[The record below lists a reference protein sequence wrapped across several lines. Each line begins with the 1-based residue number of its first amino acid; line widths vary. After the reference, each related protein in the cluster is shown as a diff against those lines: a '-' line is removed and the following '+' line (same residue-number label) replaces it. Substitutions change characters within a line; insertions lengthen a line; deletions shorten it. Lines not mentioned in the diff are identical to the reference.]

1 MHLSILL
8 HTLIDKIEKLTEA
21 LLLICKLLSLLTA
34 ASRGKKAETSS
45 LSERKLWTHL
55 DVMRYLNISLSTY
68 KRRVKEG
75 LLKPM
80 TLTGDDRYFE
90 EDLTEAMERSRIKGK
105 V

>member
-1 MHLSILL
+1 MNLSILL

-34 ASRGKKAETSS
+34 ASRNKKTEISS
-45 LSERKLWTHL
+45 LSERKLWTQRE
-55 DVMRYLNISLSTY
+55 VMEYLSISLSTY

>member
-1 MHLSILL
+1 M
-8 HTLIDKIEKLTEA
+8 TLIDRIEKLTEA
-21 LLLICKLLSLLTA
+21 LLLIYKLLTLPNEFSTT
-34 ASRGKKAETSS
+34 RKTPTKV

-55 DVMRYLNISLSTY
+55 EVMSYLNISLSTY

-90 EDLTEAMERSRIKGK
+90 EDLTEAMERSRLKGK
-105 V
+105 L

>member
-1 MHLSILL
+1 MNLSILL

-34 ASRGKKAETSS
+34 ASRGKKAEISS
-45 LSERKLWTHL
+45 LSERRLWTQRE
-55 DVMRYLNISLSTY
+55 VMEYLSISLSTY

-90 EDLTEAMERSRIKGK
+90 EDLTEAMERSRLKGK